1 MRNIMKK
8 FIPLVASL
16 LLTAASARAQKAP
29 YKVVIDVTSPDTLV
43 HQMVIRWV
51 GEITAHPEAQVEV
64 VFYAAS
70 LDMVTQGRSVVAEG
84 LEKYVTNPNVAFN
97 VCEVA
102 MKNKH
107 IAKDQLLTGVHT
119 VPDGIYEILQRQ
131 YDGWGYIKAS
141 R

>member
-1 MRNIMKK
+1 MKK
-8 FIPLVASL
+8 LIPILAL
-16 LLTAASARAQKAP
+16 LLIATGPLRAQKAP
-29 YKVVIDVTSPDTLV
+29 YNVVIDVTSPDTLV

-51 GEITAHPEAQVEV
+51 GEITSADPNAKVEV

-70 LDMVTQGRSVVAEG
+70 LDMVTQGRSVVADG
-84 LEKYVTNPNVAFN
+84 LKKYTGNPNVAFN

-107 IAKDQLLTGVHT
+107 LTKDQLLAGIRT
-119 VPDGIYEILQRQ
+119 VPDGIYEIVQRQ
-131 YDGWGYIKAS
+131 HDGWGYIKAS